1 MKKLKTIFFFMF
13 YLIIIVALVILVAE
27 NSNFFMS
34 KQSLVFNLKYKSF
47 TIPAIHTGLFILGA
61 FAIGYFFAYVNSL
74 FLRFQTS
81 RTVKLLNTRMKVQ
94 LDELSSLRKEVEFL
108 HRNPAK
114 KPDVPKKEEKKVEI
128 VVEELK
134 AEPAAEEIKPAVVQG

>member
-1 MKKLKTIFFFMF
+1 MF
-13 YLIIIVALVILVAE
+13 YLIIIVALGIIVAE
-27 NSNFFMS
+27 NFAFFS
-34 KQSLVFNLKYKSF
+34 AKQSLVFNLKYRVYN
-47 TIPAIHTGLFILGA
+47 IPPIHTGLFIVGA
-61 FAIGYFFAYVNSL
+61 FVIGYFFAYVNSL

-114 KPDVPKKEEKKVEI
+114 KPDVPKKEEKKVEKA
-128 VVEELK
+128 VEEPK
-134 AEPAAEEIKPAVVQG
+134 AEPVAEEVKPAVVQG

>member
-1 MKKLKTIFFFMF
+1 M
-13 YLIIIVALVILVAE
+13 A
-27 NSNFFMS
+27 
-34 KQSLVFNLKYKSF
+34 KQNLVFNLKYKSF

-74 FLRFQTS
+74 FLRFQTA
-81 RTVKLLNTRMKVQ
+81 RTVKILNARMKVQ

-114 KPDVPKKEEKKVEI
+114 KPDVPKKEEKIVEKT
-128 VVEELK
+128 VEQPK
-134 AEPAAEEIKPAVVQG
+134 AEPLAEEVKPAVVQG